1 MDKINFE
8 KFQVNQQLREITFSC
23 ASDYPYKKY
32 DQESGIEYN
41 QILVI
46 NENAVDL
53 SRLND
58 SAPLLFNHD
67 SDKIIGV
74 VKSAWILENKIFIR
88 VKFSENYDL
97 AERIFKDV
105 LEGILKNVSIGYTID
120 QCRDVKED
128 GQYNRYCTKWM
139 IYQASIVGIPADP
152 KVGIRQ
158 FTINKKQGAIMNEN
172 KQEILEN
179 ISSEQTEQKENAQE
193 VELEKIR
200 SEYQELRQRLEQL
213 EGQLDQQVKEQ
224 AVQETEQIR
233 EQEQV
238 QETEQIK
245 EVQET
250 VQVDNNSEQIEQ
262 IGKDFNVSE
271 QQIRQAIQNKISVRD
286 FKKNIFIKN
295 TNQKEQTNMN
305 KRDFIN
311 FIKSRNY
318 EQGFNLRDF
327 SGFGGMTGEGGNAL
341 IGTEVMP
348 LVQALTRK
356 MGVKGFRTLTGLTQ
370 NVTIPVQTARPT
382 AEKKGLRESA
392 TTSSPVFTNKTL
404 SPVKI
409 SGNTIIGA
417 ELLYQAND
425 DIVAYVIDSLTRQIA
440 YKTEAYILEKVA
452 EGAGGEVTY
461 SDLKSIS
468 FSDVLAF
475 EAAVGS
481 YDLESLA
488 YVMNPSARA
497 CLKGTPMVEGDARFI
512 CENDTI
518 NGYKVNVTG
527 CIDDNNTLFF
537 GDWSKLVV
545 GVWGEGLQVTVNPY
559 SYAKEGNIQIVA
571 SVAIDAVPVNENA
584 FVIGKVQQ

>member
-158 FTINKKQGAIMNEN
+158 FTINKKKGAIMDEN

-356 MGVKGFRTLTGLTQ
+356 IGVKGFRTLTGLTQ

-392 TTSSPVFTNKTL
+392 TTSSPVFENKTL

-425 DIVAYVIDSLTRQIA
+425 DIIAYVIDSLTRQIA